1 MSYYAIHEKLT
12 DRYLLCN
19 KWNDFTQR
27 YNPLFVELESSIK
40 HYSSEKKASAAIR
53 WIIQNTGFDF
63 PDALEVVQ
71 LLDPIQLDDYVKLTD
86 VEVKRQQVS
95 DESDKPDC
103 LKCPYFLDK
112 PAAEVRDKPEPE
124 EPPPLYPV
132 SDNDKDGW
140 ELIAFVGQKK
150 MPPLMV
156 RKQFGMA
163 YSYAIKMPDGGFF
176 YLPGDELLAWAR
188 YYDECKRFVCGR
200 IRARRIREGR
210 DPGGMDEWR

>member
-1 MSYYAIHEKLT
+1 MYAVFERASGCYYHGNEWNEDT
-12 DRYLLCN
+12 RRYRAV
-19 KWNDFTQR
+19 FG
-27 YNPLFVELESSIK
+27 ELDGRVRQ
-40 HYSSEKKASAAIR
+40 YPTEKKAEAALR
-53 WIIQNTGFDF
+53 WIISAAGYDF
-63 PDALEVVQ
+63 PDALEIME
-71 LLDPIQLDDYVKLTD
+71 LPLDIPEAVSTNDPP
-86 VEVKRQQVS
+86 KRAAPA
-95 DESDKPDC
+95 DEQKDC

-163 YSYAIKMPDGGFF
+163 YSYAIKMPDGGFL